1 MRLGATAM
9 PWQGANPYPG
19 ENQSYPHGRGGA
31 DQILRADPE
40 QSGHIPAF
48 GCGGGGGGGFATSP
62 HRHKA
67 TATPQLKLVGG
78 GAPSPT
84 GWGWAGARR

>member
-40 QSGHIPAF
+40 QSGHIPGF
-48 GCGGGGGGGFATSP
+48 GAPRRG
-62 HRHKA
+62 HY
-67 TATPQLKLVGG
+67 
-78 GAPSPT
+78 GAPS
-84 GWGWAGARR
+84 